1 MKKILIA
8 EDDSSIREGL
18 ADAITADGHT
28 VIAAANGEEAV
39 ALFLEHAPDLL
50 LLDIM
55 MPLKNGYDV
64 CRIIREKNKQVPI
77 LMLTAKTEEIDQV
90 LGLELGADDYIKK
103 PFRVRELLARIHA
116 ALRRVDAFATSEP
129 QAPKKTHTFA
139 FGPVTIDPRRL
150 VAIVDESEHPLTE
163 RELTLLQ
170 LFHAHPHE
178 ALSRDFLLNEA
189 WGIDYHGT
197 TRTLDQHIAKL
208 RAKVESKSSPSLIKT
223 VHGVGYKF
231 SA

>member
-1 MKKILIA
+1 MKRILIA
-8 EDDSSIREGL
+8 EDDTSIREGL
-18 ADAITADGHT
+18 EDAISADGHT
-28 VIAAANGEEAV
+28 AIAAANGDEAV
-39 ALFLEHAPDLL
+39 TLFHQHQPDLV

-55 MPLKNGYDV
+55 MPLRNGYDV
-64 CRIIREKNKQVPI
+64 CRLIRETNKQVPI

-116 ALRRVDAFATSEP
+116 ALRRVEAFAVATPS
-129 QAPKKTHTFA
+129 APKTTHTFA

-150 VAIVDESEHPLTE
+150 VAIVEETETPLTE

-189 WGIDYHGT
+189 WGIDYQGT

-208 RAKVESKSSPSLIKT
+208 RAKIESKSGPSLIKT